1 LGPVAA
7 AAYNLTFQLGF
18 ATTQI
23 CESVA
28 VAVQTML
35 ARELADTTTHSPD
48 VRRQLVRH
56 LIQTG
61 ILIGGGV
68 AALLS
73 LTTFFQQ
80 DSVLRGLT
88 NNAAI
93 RASAAAI
100 FPVVLVTQTL
110 KGLAYPVNGIVM
122 GGLDWFFSMMAMWL
136 ANFACVGIVKGFALK
151 GTLTL
156 GQIWWALAAFM
167 GTQVVT
173 GIIRYESKTGV
184 WKVLRKEKTS

>member
-1 LGPVAA
+1 
-7 AAYNLTFQLGF
+7 
-18 ATTQI
+18 
-23 CESVA
+23 
-28 VAVQTML
+28 ML